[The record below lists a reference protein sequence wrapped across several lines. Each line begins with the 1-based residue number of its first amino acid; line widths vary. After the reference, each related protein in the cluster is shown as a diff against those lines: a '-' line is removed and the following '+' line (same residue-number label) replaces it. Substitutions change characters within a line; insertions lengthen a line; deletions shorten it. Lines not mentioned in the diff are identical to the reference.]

1 MADLEAARNTPEGLQ
16 FYASLLEYMNSSG
29 FKPATSVSAEAF
41 KNLFIGGG
49 KREKIKV
56 LNNISYD

>member
-1 MADLEAARNTPEGLQ
+1 MK
-16 FYASLLEYMNSSG
+16 SSE

-49 KREKIKV
+49 KKEKIKV